1 MPLLTWLDGLD
12 SRQLA
17 RLQRALL
24 AAAFLGSLA
33 VALAGAGIKSAHDPR
48 TFWFFGDTPLGT
60 SRHLGVSRPLS
71 LGGLLL
77 LAAGWL
83 GLGLCA
89 WRRGTSRRTV
99 LLFAALVALPLA
111 VAPPLFSDDVFS
123 YVAQGQLIR
132 AGFDPYTHG
141 WAALGQPGI
150 GRTAADFWQSTPT
163 PYSPGFLRLAQLVA
177 WTSGG
182 SAYAGGLVLRVV
194 AVLALAA
201 CAALLLRLLAAR
213 PDQQVPAL
221 WLAIANPLV
230 LTGAVSGAHIDVL
243 IAVALLGALVLHRS
257 GRGYLALGLVGVA
270 GQVKVTALLAAL
282 ALAADLAL
290 RERGRLHQLLVWARG
305 GLVAAASFAGLS
317 LVAGLGWGWLHA
329 LSVPGL
335 ADTSATPLDAASDL
349 VARVSSTT
357 RASNQ
362 NQAVNGAPGWVT
374 TLGLLVGLAVCLALA
389 LRVRQLGP
397 ARAVGLSV
405 LAVLLLGGAFWPWY
419 LIVPLVLLAVAGE
432 RTDRLMGAALSLVL
446 LFADGPGGLPNAN
459 THTVAADVWYLG
471 WYAGAVALLVVGR
484 RWGRTGAS
492 PLTVRRR
499 ADPPGQLPG
508 CLAVAGGER

>member
-1 MPLLTWLDGLD
+1 
-12 SRQLA
+12 
-17 RLQRALL
+17 
-24 AAAFLGSLA
+24 
-33 VALAGAGIKSAHDPR
+33 
-48 TFWFFGDTPLGT
+48 
-60 SRHLGVSRPLS
+60 
-71 LGGLLL
+71 
-77 LAAGWL
+77 
-83 GLGLCA
+83 
-89 WRRGTSRRTV
+89 
-99 LLFAALVALPLA
+99 VALPLA

-270 GQVKVTALLAAL
+270 GQVKVTALL
-282 ALAADLAL
+282 
-290 RERGRLHQLLVWARG
+290 
-305 GLVAAASFAGLS
+305 
-317 LVAGLGWGWLHA
+317 
-329 LSVPGL
+329 
-335 ADTSATPLDAASDL
+335 DAASDL

-374 TLGLLVGLAVCLALA
+374 TLGLLVALAVCLALA

-419 LIVPLVLLAVAGE
+419 FIVPLVLLAVAGE

-459 THTVAADVWYLG
+459 THPVAADVWYLG

-499 ADPPGQLPG
+499 ADPRGSCPGASPSPVVNGDPWCQPRWSGMVLPSSVM
-508 CLAVAGGER
+508 AVLV